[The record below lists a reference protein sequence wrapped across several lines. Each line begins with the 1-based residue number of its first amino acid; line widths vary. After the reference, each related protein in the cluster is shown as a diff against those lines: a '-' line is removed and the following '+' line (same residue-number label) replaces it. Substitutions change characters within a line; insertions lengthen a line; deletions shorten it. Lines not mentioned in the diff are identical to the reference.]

1 MATLSR
7 SNPHLST
14 PAKRAQAAWVT
25 IATSSAIE
33 GIHAPF
39 KTAKRGNKSPDL
51 TPRPRAKPA

>member
-1 MATLSR
+1 MAALSR

-14 PAKRAQAAWVT
+14 PAKRAQAARVT

-39 KTAKRGNKSPDL
+39 KTAKSTGKASIL
-51 TPRPRAKPA
+51 TPRPRAKSA